1 MPFNLR
7 MNSLTNQN
15 PNAAPATPRNQGA
28 YSKLLGDGGF
38 QSFLWT
44 QFLAAFN
51 DNVYK
56 MIVQVTAVAVAATS
70 GVSDDKYLA
79 IANAVFVIPFLL
91 FAGPAG
97 QIADRF
103 SKTRVLQFTKLF
115 EIPVMLF
122 GIAAHAIPPAS
133 AMPMANAPAA
143 SAGRE
148 RASFDSIGAR

>member
-1 MPFNLR
+1 

-15 PNAAPATPRNQGA
+15 PNAAPATPRTQGA

-56 MIVQVTAVAVAATS
+56 MIVQVTAVAVAATA

-115 EIPVMLF
+115 DI
-122 GIAAHAIPPAS
+122 
-133 AMPMANAPAA
+133 
-143 SAGRE
+143 
-148 RASFDSIGAR
+148 